1 MITKKGVAG
10 FTILLALCVI
20 VFGAYVRLTD
30 AGLGCPDW
38 PGCYGFITVPETTED
53 YLSVEKNF
61 PGEVV
66 DEGKAWR
73 EMIHRYIASLLGF
86 LILLLFLKDYV
97 SHRNGEGSLKDLKLS
112 SALLLLVIFQ
122 GMLGMWTVTLK
133 VHPLIVTA
141 HLIGGL
147 TTLSLLF
154 FYYRNLDKNTERIIS
169 TPRAMILGLLILCVQ
184 IILGGWTS
192 TNYAALG
199 CPDLPLCYGE
209 AWPSNMNFEEGFL
222 KWQEVGVNYEGG
234 QLSPSGR
241 TAIHFVHRLGA
252 IAVLIALGWL
262 SLKYIKHVSHRV
274 RKASKIML
282 VALLAQLAIGVL
294 MVWFGIP
301 LFLATAHNAFAA
313 LLLLSFINLLYTV
326 KLKQNQ

>member
-1 MITKKGVAG
+1 MITKKGLAG

-38 PGCYGFITVPETTED
+38 PGCYGFVTVPQTVED
-53 YLSVEKNF
+53 YASVEQNF
-61 PGEVV
+61 PDQLV

-86 LILLLFLKDYV
+86 LILTLFISDISDY
-97 SHRNGEGSLKDLKLS
+97 RKQRGSIKNLKLS
-112 SALLLLVIFQ
+112 GALLALVIFQ

-133 VHPLIVTA
+133 VHPLVVTS
-141 HLIGGL
+141 HLVGGL

-154 FYYRNLDKNTERIIS
+154 FYYRKLKQGNTGFLS
-169 TPRAMILGLLILCVQ
+169 TPKIIVVGLFALGFQ
-184 IILGGWTS
+184 IMLGGWTS

-209 AWPSNMNFEEGFL
+209 VWPSNMDLKEGFL
-222 KWQEVGVNYEGG
+222 KWQEIGVNYEGG
-234 QLSPSGR
+234 QLSPAGR
-241 TAIHFVHRLGA
+241 TGIHFIHRLGA
-252 IAVLIALGWL
+252 ILIFFLLGWIATKYLKDSSSEIRRASFLML
-262 SLKYIKHVSHRV
+262 S
-274 RKASKIML
+274 
-282 VALLAQLAIGVL
+282 ALLIQLLIGIL

-326 KLKQNQ
+326 KSKQN

>member
-1 MITKKGVAG
+1 MVTKKGVAG

-38 PGCYGFITVPETTED
+38 PGCYGFVTVPQTAED
-53 YLSVEKNF
+53 YLSVEENF
-61 PGEVV
+61 PGEIV

-86 LILLLFLKDYV
+86 LILLMFLKDFF
-97 SHRNGEGSLKDLKLS
+97 SFRKGEGSLKDLKLS
-112 SALLLLVIFQ
+112 GALLALVIFQ

-133 VHPLIVTA
+133 VHPLVVTA

-154 FYYRNLDKNTERIIS
+154 FYYRSIETDSEKFIS
-169 TPRAMILGLLILCVQ
+169 TPNVFFVGLSILILQ

-209 AWPSNMNFEEGFL
+209 VWPSNMDFEEGFL

-252 IAVLIALGWL
+252 IVALIALGL
-262 SLKYIKHVSHRV
+262 IGLRYLKHRSDRV
-274 RKASKIML
+274 RGASILML
-282 VALLAQLAIGVL
+282 IALSAQLAIGIL

-326 KLKQNQ
+326 KIKQN

>member
-1 MITKKGVAG
+1 MVTKKGVAG

-38 PGCYGFITVPETTED
+38 PGCYGFVTVPQTAED
-53 YLSVEKNF
+53 YLSVEENF
-61 PGEVV
+61 PGEIV

-86 LILLLFLKDYV
+86 LILLMFLKDFF
-97 SHRNGEGSLKDLKLS
+97 SFRKGEGSLKDLKLS
-112 SALLLLVIFQ
+112 GVLLALVIFQ

-133 VHPLIVTA
+133 VHPLVVTA

-154 FYYRNLDKNTERIIS
+154 FYYRSIETDSEKFIS
-169 TPRAMILGLLILCVQ
+169 TPNVLFVGLSILILQ

-209 AWPSNMNFEEGFL
+209 VWPSNMDFEEGFL

-252 IAVLIALGWL
+252 IVALIALGL
-262 SLKYIKHVSHRV
+262 IGLRYLKHTSDRV
-274 RKASKIML
+274 RGASILML
-282 VALLAQLAIGVL
+282 IALSAQLAIGIL

-326 KLKQNQ
+326 KIKQN

>member
-1 MITKKGVAG
+1 MVTKKGVAG

-38 PGCYGFITVPETTED
+38 PGCYGFVTVPQTAED
-53 YLSVEKNF
+53 YLSVEENF
-61 PGEVV
+61 PGEIV

-86 LILLLFLKDYV
+86 LILLMFLKDFF
-97 SHRNGEGSLKDLKLS
+97 SFRNDEGSLKDLKLS
-112 SALLLLVIFQ
+112 GALLALVIFQ

-133 VHPLIVTA
+133 VHPLVVTA

-154 FYYRNLDKNTERIIS
+154 FYYRSIETDSEKFIS
-169 TPRAMILGLLILCVQ
+169 APNVLFVGLSILILQ

-209 AWPSNMNFEEGFL
+209 VWPSNMDFEEGFL

-252 IAVLIALGWL
+252 IVALIALGL
-262 SLKYIKHVSHRV
+262 IGLRYLKHTSDRV
-274 RKASKIML
+274 RGASILML
-282 VALLAQLAIGVL
+282 IALSAQLAIGIL

-326 KLKQNQ
+326 KIKQN

>member
-1 MITKKGVAG
+1 MVTKKGVAG

-38 PGCYGFITVPETTED
+38 PGCYGFVTVPQTAED
-53 YLSVEKNF
+53 YLSVEENF
-61 PGEVV
+61 PGEIV

-86 LILLLFLKDYV
+86 LILLMFLKDFF
-97 SHRNGEGSLKDLKLS
+97 SFRKDEDSLKDLKLS
-112 SALLLLVIFQ
+112 GALLALVIFQ

-133 VHPLIVTA
+133 VHPLVVTA

-154 FYYRNLDKNTERIIS
+154 FYYRSIETNSEKFIS
-169 TPRAMILGLLILCVQ
+169 TPNVLFVGLSILILQ

-209 AWPSNMNFEEGFL
+209 VWPSNMDFEEGFL

-252 IAVLIALGWL
+252 IVALISLGLIGLRYLKHTSDRVRGASILMLIAL
-262 SLKYIKHVSHRV
+262 SV
-274 RKASKIML
+274 
-282 VALLAQLAIGVL
+282 QLAIGIL

-326 KLKQNQ
+326 KIKQN

>member
-1 MITKKGVAG
+1 MVTKKGVAG

-38 PGCYGFITVPETTED
+38 PGCYGFVTVPQTAED
-53 YLSVEKNF
+53 YLSVEENF
-61 PGEVV
+61 PGEIV

-86 LILLLFLKDYV
+86 LILLMFLKDFF
-97 SHRNGEGSLKDLKLS
+97 SFRKDEGSLKDLKLS
-112 SALLLLVIFQ
+112 GALLALVIFQ

-133 VHPLIVTA
+133 VHPLVVTA

-154 FYYRNLDKNTERIIS
+154 FYYRSIETDSEKFVS
-169 TPRAMILGLLILCVQ
+169 TPNVLFVGLSILILQ

-209 AWPSNMNFEEGFL
+209 VWPSNMDFGEGFL

-252 IAVLIALGWL
+252 IVALIALGL
-262 SLKYIKHVSHRV
+262 LGLRYLKHTSDRV
-274 RKASKIML
+274 RGASILML
-282 VALLAQLAIGVL
+282 IALSAQLAIGIL

-326 KLKQNQ
+326 KIKQN

>member
-1 MITKKGVAG
+1 MVTKKGVAG

-38 PGCYGFITVPETTED
+38 PGCYGFVTVPQTAED
-53 YLSVEKNF
+53 YLSVEENF
-61 PGEVV
+61 PGEIV

-86 LILLLFLKDYV
+86 LILLMFLKDFF
-97 SHRNGEGSLKDLKLS
+97 SFRKDKGSLKDLKLS
-112 SALLLLVIFQ
+112 GALLALVIFQ

-133 VHPLIVTA
+133 VHPLVVTA

-154 FYYRNLDKNTERIIS
+154 FYYRSIETDSEKFIS
-169 TPRAMILGLLILCVQ
+169 APNVLFVGLSILILQ

-209 AWPSNMNFEEGFL
+209 VWPSNMDFEEGFL

-252 IAVLIALGWL
+252 IVALIALGL
-262 SLKYIKHVSHRV
+262 IGLRYLKHTSDRV
-274 RKASKIML
+274 RVASILML
-282 VALLAQLAIGVL
+282 IALSAQLAIGIL

-326 KLKQNQ
+326 KIKQN

>member
-1 MITKKGVAG
+1 MVTRKGVAG

-38 PGCYGFITVPETTED
+38 PGCYGFVTVPQTADD
-53 YLSVEKNF
+53 YLSVEQNF

-86 LILLLFLKDYV
+86 LILLMFLKDFF
-97 SHRNGEGSLKDLKLS
+97 SFKNNHGSLKDLKLS
-112 SALLLLVIFQ
+112 GALLALVIFQ

-133 VHPLIVTA
+133 VHPLVVTS

-154 FYYRNLDKNTERIIS
+154 FYYRNLDNTNEKFIS
-169 TPRAMILGLLILCVQ
+169 TPKVMLTGLVILILQ

-209 AWPSNMNFEEGFL
+209 IWPTNMNFEEGFL

-234 QLSPSGR
+234 QLTPSAR

-252 IAVLIALGWL
+252 ILVLFALGWL
-262 SLKYIKHVSHRV
+262 GLKYIKHSSDQIR
-274 RKASKIML
+274 RASQIML
-282 VALLAQLAIGVL
+282 IALFAQLTIGTL

-326 KLKQNQ
+326 KLKQN

>member
-1 MITKKGVAG
+1 MVTRKGIAG

-38 PGCYGFITVPETTED
+38 PGCYGFVTVPQTAGD
-53 YLSVEKNF
+53 YLSVEQNF
-61 PGEVV
+61 PGEIV

-86 LILLLFLKDYV
+86 LILLMFLKDFFSY
-97 SHRNGEGSLKDLKLS
+97 RNNAGSLKDLKLS
-112 SALLLLVIFQ
+112 AALLALVIFQ

-133 VHPLIVTA
+133 VHPLVVTG

-154 FYYRNLDKNTERIIS
+154 FYYRNLESSDEKFIS
-169 TPRAMILGLLILCVQ
+169 APKAMIAGLSILALQ

-209 AWPSNMNFEEGFL
+209 VWPSNMDFEEGFL

-234 QLSPSGR
+234 QLSPSAR

-252 IAVLIALGWL
+252 ILVLFALGRL
-262 SLKYIKHVSHRV
+262 GLKYLKHSSDRI
-274 RKASKIML
+274 RKASGIML
-282 VALLAQLAIGVL
+282 IALLAQLAIGTL

-326 KLKQNQ
+326 KLKQN

>member
-1 MITKKGVAG
+1 MVTKKGVAG

-38 PGCYGFITVPETTED
+38 PGCYGFVTVPQTAED
-53 YLSVEKNF
+53 YLSVEENF
-61 PGEVV
+61 PGEIV

-86 LILLLFLKDYV
+86 LILLMFLKDFF
-97 SHRNGEGSLKDLKLS
+97 SFRKDEGSLKDLKLS
-112 SALLLLVIFQ
+112 GALLALVIFQ

-133 VHPLIVTA
+133 VHPLVVTA

-154 FYYRNLDKNTERIIS
+154 FYYRSIETDSEKFIS
-169 TPRAMILGLLILCVQ
+169 TPNVLFVGLSILILQ

-209 AWPSNMNFEEGFL
+209 VWPSNMDFEEGFL

-252 IAVLIALGWL
+252 IVALIALGL
-262 SLKYIKHVSHRV
+262 IGLRYLKHASDRV
-274 RKASKIML
+274 RGASILML
-282 VALLAQLAIGVL
+282 IALSTQLAIGIL

-326 KLKQNQ
+326 KIKQN

>member
-1 MITKKGVAG
+1 MVTRKGVAG

-38 PGCYGFITVPETTED
+38 PGCYGFVTVPQTAED
-53 YLSVEKNF
+53 YLSVEQNF
-61 PGEVV
+61 PGEIV

-86 LILLLFLKDYV
+86 LILLMFLKDFFSY
-97 SHRNGEGSLKDLKLS
+97 RNNTGSLKDLKLS
-112 SALLLLVIFQ
+112 AALLALVIFQ

-133 VHPLIVTA
+133 VHPLVVTG

-154 FYYRNLDKNTERIIS
+154 FYYRNLENSDEKFIS
-169 TPRAMILGLLILCVQ
+169 APKVMIAGLSILTLQ
-184 IILGGWTS
+184 IVIGGWTS

-199 CPDLPLCYGE
+199 CPDFPLCYGE
-209 AWPSNMNFEEGFL
+209 VWPSNMDFEEGFL

-234 QLSPSGR
+234 QLSPSAR

-252 IAVLIALGWL
+252 ILVLFALGWL
-262 SLKYIKHVSHRV
+262 GLKYLKHNSGRIRV
-274 RKASKIML
+274 ASSIML
-282 VALLAQLAIGVL
+282 IALFAQLAIGTL

-326 KLKQNQ
+326 KLKQN

>member
-1 MITKKGVAG
+1 MVTKKGVAG

-38 PGCYGFITVPETTED
+38 PGCYGFVTVPQTAED
-53 YLSVEKNF
+53 YLSVEENF
-61 PGEVV
+61 PGEIV

-86 LILLLFLKDYV
+86 LILLMFLKDFF
-97 SHRNGEGSLKDLKLS
+97 SFRKDEGSLKDLKLS
-112 SALLLLVIFQ
+112 GALLALVIFQ

-133 VHPLIVTA
+133 VHPLVVTA

-154 FYYRNLDKNTERIIS
+154 FYYRSIETDSEKFVSAPNVLFV
-169 TPRAMILGLLILCVQ
+169 GLSILILQ

-209 AWPSNMNFEEGFL
+209 VWPSNMDFEEGFL

-234 QLSPSGR
+234 QLSASGR

-252 IAVLIALGWL
+252 IVALIALGL
-262 SLKYIKHVSHRV
+262 IGLRYLKHTSDRV
-274 RKASKIML
+274 RGASILML
-282 VALLAQLAIGVL
+282 IALSAQLAIGIL

-326 KLKQNQ
+326 KIKQN

>member
-1 MITKKGVAG
+1 VVTKKGVAG

-38 PGCYGFITVPETTED
+38 PGCYGFVTVPQTAED
-53 YLSVEKNF
+53 YLSVEENF
-61 PGEVV
+61 PGEIV

-86 LILLLFLKDYV
+86 LILLMFLKDFF
-97 SHRNGEGSLKDLKLS
+97 SFRKDEGSLKDLKLS
-112 SALLLLVIFQ
+112 GALLALVIFQ

-133 VHPLIVTA
+133 VHPLVVTA

-154 FYYRNLDKNTERIIS
+154 FYYRSIETDSEKFVSAPNVLFV
-169 TPRAMILGLLILCVQ
+169 GLSILILQ

-209 AWPSNMNFEEGFL
+209 VWPSNMDFEEGFL

-252 IAVLIALGWL
+252 IVALIALGL
-262 SLKYIKHVSHRV
+262 LGLRYLKHTSDRV
-274 RKASKIML
+274 RGASILML
-282 VALLAQLAIGVL
+282 IALSVQLAIGIL

-326 KLKQNQ
+326 KIKQN

>member
-1 MITKKGVAG
+1 MVTRKGVAG

-38 PGCYGFITVPETTED
+38 PGCYGFVTVPQTAGD
-53 YLSVEKNF
+53 YLSVEQNF
-61 PGEVV
+61 PGEIV

-86 LILLLFLKDYV
+86 LILLMFLKDFFSY
-97 SHRNGEGSLKDLKLS
+97 RNNAGSLKDLKLS
-112 SALLLLVIFQ
+112 AALLALVFFQ

-133 VHPLIVTA
+133 VHPLVVTG

-154 FYYRNLDKNTERIIS
+154 FYYRNLESSDEKFIS
-169 TPRAMILGLLILCVQ
+169 APKAMIAGLSILALQ

-209 AWPSNMNFEEGFL
+209 VWPSNMDFEEGFL

-234 QLSPSGR
+234 QLSPSAR

-252 IAVLIALGWL
+252 ILVLFALGRL
-262 SLKYIKHVSHRV
+262 GLKYLKHSSDRI
-274 RKASKIML
+274 RKASGIML
-282 VALLAQLAIGVL
+282 IALLAQLAIGTL

-326 KLKQNQ
+326 KLKQN

>member
-1 MITKKGVAG
+1 MVTKKGVAG

-38 PGCYGFITVPETTED
+38 PGCYGFVTVPQTAED
-53 YLSVEKNF
+53 YLSVEENF
-61 PGEVV
+61 PGEIV

-86 LILLLFLKDYV
+86 LILLMFLKDFF
-97 SHRNGEGSLKDLKLS
+97 SFRKDEGSLKDLKLS
-112 SALLLLVIFQ
+112 GALLALVIFQ

-133 VHPLIVTA
+133 VHPLVVTA

-154 FYYRNLDKNTERIIS
+154 FYYRSIETDSEKFIS
-169 TPRAMILGLLILCVQ
+169 APNVLFVGLSILILQ

-209 AWPSNMNFEEGFL
+209 VWPSNMDFEEGFL

-252 IAVLIALGWL
+252 IVALIALGL
-262 SLKYIKHVSHRV
+262 LGLRYLKHACDRV
-274 RKASKIML
+274 RGASILML
-282 VALLAQLAIGVL
+282 IALSIQLVIGIL

-326 KLKQNQ
+326 KIKQN

>member
-1 MITKKGVAG
+1 VVTKKGVAG

-38 PGCYGFITVPETTED
+38 PGCYGFVTVPQTAED
-53 YLSVEKNF
+53 YLSVEENF
-61 PGEVV
+61 PGEIV

-86 LILLLFLKDYV
+86 LILLMFLKDFF
-97 SHRNGEGSLKDLKLS
+97 SFRKDKGSLKDLKLS
-112 SALLLLVIFQ
+112 GALLALVIFQ

-133 VHPLIVTA
+133 VHPLVVTA

-154 FYYRNLDKNTERIIS
+154 FYYRSIETDSEKFIS
-169 TPRAMILGLLILCVQ
+169 TPNVLFVGLSILILQ

-209 AWPSNMNFEEGFL
+209 VWPSNMDFEEGFL

-252 IAVLIALGWL
+252 IVALIALGL
-262 SLKYIKHVSHRV
+262 IGLRYLKHASDRV
-274 RKASKIML
+274 RGASILML
-282 VALLAQLAIGVL
+282 IALSAQLAIGIL

-326 KLKQNQ
+326 KIKQN

>member
-1 MITKKGVAG
+1 VVTRKGVAG

-38 PGCYGFITVPETTED
+38 PGCYGFVTVPQTAED
-53 YLSVEKNF
+53 YLSVEQNF
-61 PGEVV
+61 PGEIV

-86 LILLLFLKDYV
+86 LILLMFLKDFFSY
-97 SHRNGEGSLKDLKLS
+97 RNNAGSLKDLKLS
-112 SALLLLVIFQ
+112 AALLALVIFQ

-133 VHPLIVTA
+133 VHPLVVTG

-154 FYYRNLDKNTERIIS
+154 FYYRNLESSDEKFIS
-169 TPRAMILGLLILCVQ
+169 APKAMIAGLSILALQ

-209 AWPSNMNFEEGFL
+209 VWPSNMDFEEGFL

-234 QLSPSGR
+234 QLSPSAR

-252 IAVLIALGWL
+252 ILVLFALGL
-262 SLKYIKHVSHRV
+262 LGLKYLKHSSDRI
-274 RKASKIML
+274 RKASGIML
-282 VALLAQLAIGVL
+282 IALLAQLAIGTL

-326 KLKQNQ
+326 KLKQN

>member
-1 MITKKGVAG
+1 MVTKKGVAG

-38 PGCYGFITVPETTED
+38 PGCYGFVTVPQTAED
-53 YLSVEKNF
+53 YLSVEENF
-61 PGEVV
+61 PGEIV

-86 LILLLFLKDYV
+86 LILLMFLKDFF
-97 SHRNGEGSLKDLKLS
+97 SFRKDKGSLKDLKLS
-112 SALLLLVIFQ
+112 GALLALVIFQ

-133 VHPLIVTA
+133 VHPLVVTA

-154 FYYRNLDKNTERIIS
+154 FYYRSIETDSEKFIS
-169 TPRAMILGLLILCVQ
+169 APNVLFVGLSILILQ

-209 AWPSNMNFEEGFL
+209 VWPSNMDFEEGFL

-252 IAVLIALGWL
+252 IVALIALGMIGL
-262 SLKYIKHVSHRV
+262 RYLKHTSDRV
-274 RKASKIML
+274 RGASILML
-282 VALLAQLAIGVL
+282 IALSAQLAIGIL

-326 KLKQNQ
+326 KIKQN

>member
-1 MITKKGVAG
+1 MVTKKGVAG

-38 PGCYGFITVPETTED
+38 PGCYGFVTVPQTAED
-53 YLSVEKNF
+53 YLSVEENF
-61 PGEVV
+61 PGEIV

-86 LILLLFLKDYV
+86 LILLMFLKDFF
-97 SHRNGEGSLKDLKLS
+97 SFRKDEGSLKDLKLS
-112 SALLLLVIFQ
+112 GALLALVIFQ

-133 VHPLIVTA
+133 VHPLVVTA

-154 FYYRNLDKNTERIIS
+154 FYYRSIETDSEKFIS
-169 TPRAMILGLLILCVQ
+169 TPNVLFVGLSILILQ

-209 AWPSNMNFEEGFL
+209 VWPSNMDFEEGFL

-241 TAIHFVHRLGA
+241 IAIHFVHRLGA
-252 IAVLIALGWL
+252 IVALIALGP
-262 SLKYIKHVSHRV
+262 VS
-274 RKASKIML
+274 
-282 VALLAQLAIGVL
+282 
-294 MVWFGIP
+294 
-301 LFLATAHNAFAA
+301 
-313 LLLLSFINLLYTV
+313 YTHLTLPTNREV
-326 KLKQNQ
+326 

>member
-1 MITKKGVAG
+1 MVTRKGVAG

-38 PGCYGFITVPETTED
+38 PGCYGFVTVPQTAED
-53 YLSVEKNF
+53 YLSVEQNF
-61 PGEVV
+61 PGEIV

-86 LILLLFLKDYV
+86 LILLMFLKDFFSY
-97 SHRNGEGSLKDLKLS
+97 RNNAGSLKDLKLS
-112 SALLLLVIFQ
+112 AALLALVIFQ

-133 VHPLIVTA
+133 VHPLVVTG

-154 FYYRNLDKNTERIIS
+154 FYYRNLESSDEKFIS
-169 TPRAMILGLLILCVQ
+169 APKAMIAGLSILALQ

-209 AWPSNMNFEEGFL
+209 VWPSNMDFEEGFL

-234 QLSPSGR
+234 QLSPSAR

-252 IAVLIALGWL
+252 ILVLFALGWL
-262 SLKYIKHVSHRV
+262 GLKYLKHSSDRI
-274 RKASKIML
+274 RKASSIML
-282 VALLAQLAIGVL
+282 IALLAQLAIGTL

-326 KLKQNQ
+326 KLKQN

>member
-1 MITKKGVAG
+1 MVTRKGVAG

-38 PGCYGFITVPETTED
+38 PGCYGFVTVPQTAED
-53 YLSVEKNF
+53 YLSVEQNF
-61 PGEVV
+61 PGEIV

-86 LILLLFLKDYV
+86 LILLMFLKDFFSY
-97 SHRNGEGSLKDLKLS
+97 RNNNGSLKDLKLS
-112 SALLLLVIFQ
+112 AALLALVIFQ

-133 VHPLIVTA
+133 VHPLVVTG

-154 FYYRNLDKNTERIIS
+154 FYYRNLENNDEKFIS
-169 TPRAMILGLLILCVQ
+169 APKVMIAGLSILTLQ

-209 AWPSNMNFEEGFL
+209 VWPSNMNFEEGFL

-234 QLSPSGR
+234 QLSPSAR

-252 IAVLIALGWL
+252 ILVLIALGWL
-262 SLKYIKHVSHRV
+262 GLKYLKHNSGRI
-274 RKASKIML
+274 RRASSVML
-282 VALLAQLAIGVL
+282 IALFAQLAIGTL

-301 LFLATAHNAFAA
+301 LFLATAHNAFAT

-326 KLKQNQ
+326 KLKQN

>member
-1 MITKKGVAG
+1 MVTKKGVAG

-38 PGCYGFITVPETTED
+38 PGCYGFVTVPQTAED
-53 YLSVEKNF
+53 YLSVEENF
-61 PGEVV
+61 PGEIV

-86 LILLLFLKDYV
+86 LILLMFLKDFF
-97 SHRNGEGSLKDLKLS
+97 SFRKDEGSLKDLKLS
-112 SALLLLVIFQ
+112 GALLALVIFQ

-133 VHPLIVTA
+133 VHPLVVTA

-154 FYYRNLDKNTERIIS
+154 FYYRSIETDSEKFVSAPNVLFV
-169 TPRAMILGLLILCVQ
+169 GLSILILQ

-209 AWPSNMNFEEGFL
+209 VWPSNMDFEEGFL

-252 IAVLIALGWL
+252 IVALIALGL
-262 SLKYIKHVSHRV
+262 IGLRYLKHTSDRV
-274 RKASKIML
+274 RGASILML
-282 VALLAQLAIGVL
+282 IALSVQLAIGIL

-326 KLKQNQ
+326 KIKQN

>member
-53 YLSVEKNF
+53 YLSVEQNF
-61 PGEVV
+61 PGELV

-86 LILLLFLKDYV
+86 LILLLFLRDFF
-97 SHRNGEGSLKDLKLS
+97 SHRSGLGSLKDLKLS

-133 VHPLIVTA
+133 VHPLVVTA

-154 FYYRNLDKNTERIIS
+154 FYYRSLDKDTESIIS
-169 TPRAMILGLLILCVQ
+169 TTKAMLLGLLILSIQ

-199 CPDLPLCYGE
+199 CPDLPFCYGE
-209 AWPSNMNFEEGFL
+209 AWPSNMDLKEGFL

-252 IAVLIALGWL
+252 IAVLLALGWL
-262 SLKYIKHVSHRV
+262 SLKYIKHSSHRI

-301 LFLATAHNAFAA
+301 LILATAHNAFAA

-326 KLKQNQ
+326 KLKQN

>member
-1 MITKKGVAG
+1 MVTRKGVAG

-38 PGCYGFITVPETTED
+38 PGCYGFVTVPQTAED
-53 YLSVEKNF
+53 YLSVEQNF
-61 PGEVV
+61 PGEIV

-86 LILLLFLKDYV
+86 LILLMFLKDFFSY
-97 SHRNGEGSLKDLKLS
+97 RNNAGSLKDLKLS
-112 SALLLLVIFQ
+112 AVLLALVIFQ

-133 VHPLIVTA
+133 VHPLVVTG

-154 FYYRNLDKNTERIIS
+154 FYYRNLESSDEKFIS
-169 TPRAMILGLLILCVQ
+169 APKAMIAGLSILALQ

-209 AWPSNMNFEEGFL
+209 VWPSNMDFEEGFL

-234 QLSPSGR
+234 QLSPSAR

-252 IAVLIALGWL
+252 ILVLFALGWL
-262 SLKYIKHVSHRV
+262 GLKYLKHSSDRI
-274 RKASKIML
+274 RKASGIML
-282 VALLAQLAIGVL
+282 IALLAQLAIGTL

-326 KLKQNQ
+326 KLKQN

>member
-1 MITKKGVAG
+1 MVTKKGVAG

-38 PGCYGFITVPETTED
+38 PGCYGFVTVPQTAED
-53 YLSVEKNF
+53 YLSVEENF
-61 PGEVV
+61 PGEIV

-86 LILLLFLKDYV
+86 LILLMFLKDFF
-97 SHRNGEGSLKDLKLS
+97 SLRKGEASMKDLKLS
-112 SALLLLVIFQ
+112 GALLALVIFQ

-133 VHPLIVTA
+133 VHPLVVTA

-154 FYYRNLDKNTERIIS
+154 FYYRSIETDSEKFVSAPNVLFV
-169 TPRAMILGLLILCVQ
+169 GLSILILQ

-209 AWPSNMNFEEGFL
+209 VWPSNMDFEEGFL

-252 IAVLIALGWL
+252 IVALIALGL
-262 SLKYIKHVSHRV
+262 IGLRYLKHTSDRV
-274 RKASKIML
+274 RGASILML
-282 VALLAQLAIGVL
+282 IALSAQLAIGIL

-326 KLKQNQ
+326 KIKQN

>member
-1 MITKKGVAG
+1 MVTKKGVAG

-38 PGCYGFITVPETTED
+38 PGCYGFVTVPQTAED
-53 YLSVEKNF
+53 YLSVEENF
-61 PGEVV
+61 PGEIV

-86 LILLLFLKDYV
+86 LILLMFLKDFF
-97 SHRNGEGSLKDLKLS
+97 SFRKDEGSLKDLKLS
-112 SALLLLVIFQ
+112 GALLALVIFQ

-133 VHPLIVTA
+133 VHPLVVTA

-154 FYYRNLDKNTERIIS
+154 FYYRSIETDSEKFIS
-169 TPRAMILGLLILCVQ
+169 APNVLFVGLSILILQ

-209 AWPSNMNFEEGFL
+209 VWPSNMDFEEGFL

-252 IAVLIALGWL
+252 IVALIALGMIGL
-262 SLKYIKHVSHRV
+262 RYLKHTSDRV
-274 RKASKIML
+274 RGASILML
-282 VALLAQLAIGVL
+282 IALSAQLAIGIL

-326 KLKQNQ
+326 KIKQN

>member
-1 MITKKGVAG
+1 MVTRKGVAG

-38 PGCYGFITVPETTED
+38 PGCYGFVTVPQTAED
-53 YLSVEKNF
+53 YLSVEQNF
-61 PGEVV
+61 PDEIV

-86 LILLLFLKDYV
+86 LILLMFLKDFFSY
-97 SHRNGEGSLKDLKLS
+97 RNNAGSLKDLKLS
-112 SALLLLVIFQ
+112 AALLALVIFQ

-133 VHPLIVTA
+133 VHPLVVTG

-154 FYYRNLDKNTERIIS
+154 FYYRNLESSDKKFIS
-169 TPRAMILGLLILCVQ
+169 APKAMIAGLSILALQ

-209 AWPSNMNFEEGFL
+209 VWPSNMGFEEGFL

-234 QLSPSGR
+234 QLSPSAR

-252 IAVLIALGWL
+252 ILVLFALGWL
-262 SLKYIKHVSHRV
+262 GLKYLKHSSDRI
-274 RKASKIML
+274 RKASGIML
-282 VALLAQLAIGVL
+282 IALLAQLAIGTL

-326 KLKQNQ
+326 KLKQN

>member
-1 MITKKGVAG
+1 MVTRKGVAG

-38 PGCYGFITVPETTED
+38 PGCYGFVTVPQTAED
-53 YLSVEKNF
+53 YLSVEQNF
-61 PGEVV
+61 PGEIV

-86 LILLLFLKDYV
+86 LILLMFLKDFFSY
-97 SHRNGEGSLKDLKLS
+97 RNNAGSLKDLKLS
-112 SALLLLVIFQ
+112 AALLALVIFQ

-133 VHPLIVTA
+133 VHPLVVTG

-154 FYYRNLDKNTERIIS
+154 FYYRNLENSDEKFIS
-169 TPRAMILGLLILCVQ
+169 APKAMIAGLSILTLQ

-209 AWPSNMNFEEGFL
+209 VWPSNMDFGEGFL

-234 QLSPSGR
+234 QLSPSAR

-252 IAVLIALGWL
+252 ILVLFALGWL
-262 SLKYIKHVSHRV
+262 GLKYLKHNSGRI
-274 RKASKIML
+274 RMASSIML
-282 VALLAQLAIGVL
+282 VALFAQLAIGTL

-326 KLKQNQ
+326 KLKQN

>member
-1 MITKKGVAG
+1 MVTKKGVSG

-38 PGCYGFITVPETTED
+38 PGCYGFVTVPQTAED
-53 YLSVEKNF
+53 YLSVEENF
-61 PGEVV
+61 PGEIV

-86 LILLLFLKDYV
+86 LILLMFLKDFF
-97 SHRNGEGSLKDLKLS
+97 SFRKGEGSLKDLKLS
-112 SALLLLVIFQ
+112 GALLALVIFQ

-133 VHPLIVTA
+133 VHPLVVTA

-154 FYYRNLDKNTERIIS
+154 FYYRSIEADSEKFVSAPNVLFV
-169 TPRAMILGLLILCVQ
+169 GLSILILQ

-209 AWPSNMNFEEGFL
+209 VWPSNMDFEEGFL

-252 IAVLIALGWL
+252 IVALIALGL
-262 SLKYIKHVSHRV
+262 LGLRYLKHTSDRV
-274 RKASKIML
+274 RGASILML
-282 VALLAQLAIGVL
+282 IALSVQLAIGIL

-301 LFLATAHNAFAA
+301 LFLATSHNAFAA

-326 KLKQNQ
+326 KIKQN

>member
-1 MITKKGVAG
+1 MVTKKGVAG

-38 PGCYGFITVPETTED
+38 PGCYGFVTVPQTAED
-53 YLSVEKNF
+53 YLSVEENF
-61 PGEVV
+61 PGEIV

-86 LILLLFLKDYV
+86 LIILMFLKDFF
-97 SHRNGEGSLKDLKLS
+97 SFRKGEGSLKDLKLS
-112 SALLLLVIFQ
+112 GALLALVIFQ

-133 VHPLIVTA
+133 VHPLVVTA

-154 FYYRNLDKNTERIIS
+154 FYYRSIETDSEKFVSAPNVLFV
-169 TPRAMILGLLILCVQ
+169 GLSILILQ

-209 AWPSNMNFEEGFL
+209 VWPSNMDFEEGFL

-252 IAVLIALGWL
+252 IVALIALGL
-262 SLKYIKHVSHRV
+262 IGLRYLKHTSDRV
-274 RKASKIML
+274 RGASILML
-282 VALLAQLAIGVL
+282 IALSAQLAIGIL

-326 KLKQNQ
+326 KIKQN

>member
-1 MITKKGVAG
+1 VVTKKGVAG

-38 PGCYGFITVPETTED
+38 PGCYGFVTVPQTAED
-53 YLSVEKNF
+53 YLSVEENF

-86 LILLLFLKDYV
+86 LILLMFLKDFFSY
-97 SHRNGEGSLKDLKLS
+97 RNNKGSLKDLKLS
-112 SALLLLVIFQ
+112 GGLLALVIFQ

-133 VHPLIVTA
+133 VHPLVVTA

-154 FYYRNLDKNTERIIS
+154 FYYRSIETGSEKFIS
-169 TPRAMILGLLILCVQ
+169 TPYVMFAGLSILILQ

-209 AWPSNMNFEEGFL
+209 VWPSNMDFGEGFL

-252 IAVLIALGWL
+252 IAVLIALGL
-262 SLKYIKHVSHRV
+262 LGLKYLKDSSDRIR
-274 RKASKIML
+274 RASVLML
-282 VALLAQLAIGVL
+282 IALSAQLAIGIL

-326 KLKQNQ
+326 KIKQS

>member
-1 MITKKGVAG
+1 MVTKKGVAG

-38 PGCYGFITVPETTED
+38 PGCYGFVTVPQTAED
-53 YLSVEKNF
+53 YLSVEENF
-61 PGEVV
+61 PGEIV

-86 LILLLFLKDYV
+86 LILLMFLKDFF
-97 SHRNGEGSLKDLKLS
+97 SFRKDEGSLKDLKLS
-112 SALLLLVIFQ
+112 GALLALVIFQ

-133 VHPLIVTA
+133 VHPLVVTA

-154 FYYRNLDKNTERIIS
+154 FYYRSIETDSEKFVSAPNVLFV
-169 TPRAMILGLLILCVQ
+169 GLSILILQ

-209 AWPSNMNFEEGFL
+209 VWPSNMDFEEGFL

-252 IAVLIALGWL
+252 IVALIALGL
-262 SLKYIKHVSHRV
+262 IGLRYLKHTSDRV
-274 RKASKIML
+274 RGASILML
-282 VALLAQLAIGVL
+282 IALSAQLAIGIL

-326 KLKQNQ
+326 KIKQN

>member
-1 MITKKGVAG
+1 MVTRKGVAG

-38 PGCYGFITVPETTED
+38 PGCYGFVTVPQTAED
-53 YLSVEKNF
+53 YLSVEQNF
-61 PGEVV
+61 PGEIV

-86 LILLLFLKDYV
+86 LILLMFLKDFF
-97 SHRNGEGSLKDLKLS
+97 SFRNNTGSLKDLKLS
-112 SALLLLVIFQ
+112 AALLALVIFQ

-133 VHPLIVTA
+133 VHPLVVTG

-154 FYYRNLDKNTERIIS
+154 FYYRKIEIS
-169 TPRAMILGLLILCVQ
+169 DEKFISAPKVMIAGLSILTLQ

-209 AWPSNMNFEEGFL
+209 VWPTNMNFEEGFL

-234 QLSPSGR
+234 QLSPSAR

-252 IAVLIALGWL
+252 ILVLFALGWL
-262 SLKYIKHVSHRV
+262 GLKYIKHSSDQIR
-274 RKASKIML
+274 RASQIML
-282 VALLAQLAIGVL
+282 IALFAQLTIGTL

-326 KLKQNQ
+326 KLKQN